1 MTDSAAIASTLE
13 ALGWCVTIP
22 HTIDQVLGIH
32 AERTTGHRPMRHG
45 MTNDEILSTLVNNGG
60 GGGKGGHSDP
70 TARAALWGE
79 PDAIDD
85 DETAGTIRGAVA
97 TCHETAIEIGHLC
110 GTTSPPPPDPTLTT
124 RIATTITIVHRW
136 APIAPTV
143 QLAPDELSHMDW
155 LIRDV
160 LAETATWLKAKA
172 EGIWLEHKGERLLVA
187 EQKPLA
193 PCACCSEW
201 GYRDHAVPSSD
212 LCEVCKRFR
221 DEHKCWPTKSIRDDR
236 AMGRKRV
243 TPGQLAEAKA
253 AKRSNNRKAASHG

>member
-32 AERTTGHRPMRHG
+32 AERTTPRRFALGLSNDQILQAMRAQ
-45 MTNDEILSTLVNNGG
+45 EGG
-60 GGGKGGHSDP
+60 RTAVEWSDP
-70 TARAALWGE
+70 TGDAALWGE

-124 RIATTITIVHRW
+124 RISATITNVHRW
-136 APIAPTV
+136 APIVPTV
-143 QLAPDELSHMDW
+143 QLAPDELAHMDW

-187 EQKPLA
+187 EQKPLVSCRIHVA
-193 PCACCSEW
+193 WVKNPPNAA
-201 GYRDHAVPSSD
+201 GPKG
-212 LCEVCKRFR
+212 LCDRCLKFQERHRC
-221 DEHKCWPTKSIRDDR
+221 EPTEPIVRR
-236 AMGRKRV
+236 WEYGCEA
-243 TPGQLAEAKA
+243 TPGQIIEAKA
-253 AKRSNNRKAASHG
+253 AGRKAKHKTG

>member
-1 MTDSAAIASTLE
+1 MTDSAVIASTLE

-32 AERTTGHRPMRHG
+32 AERTPPRRFALGLSNDQILQAMRAQ
-45 MTNDEILSTLVNNGG
+45 EGG
-60 GGGKGGHSDP
+60 RTAVEWSDP
-70 TARAALWGE
+70 TGDAALWGE

-124 RIATTITIVHRW
+124 RIAATITNVHRW
-136 APIAPTV
+136 APIVPTV
-143 QLAPDELSHMDW
+143 QLAPDDLSHMGW

-201 GYRDHAVPSSD
+201 GYRDLAVPSSD

-253 AKRSNNRKAASHG
+253 AKRSNNRKASA